1 MRRRFTPGF
10 AAKTLL
16 RTGAA
21 LALAAA
27 LSGCSMFDKKEPP
40 APCPKILID
49 RDTAK
54 ATRFVGNGTDLTDM
68 LVETEIQSYTGECVV
83 DKDDQVVKMSLN
95 VVFQA
100 TVGPAAKPL
109 PDGTRNAK
117 FAYFVALPD
126 FFPHP
131 AGKQVF
137 QTEVSFP
144 PNVNTVR
151 YRDAEVTLTIPFS
164 KTVGS
169 GDLRVYVGMQLDP
182 KQLEFNR
189 KNQPQF

>member
-1 MRRRFTPGF
+1 MRRRFTPGL
-10 AAKTLL
+10 AAKAVV
-16 RTGAA
+16 RTGFA
-21 LALAAA
+21 LGIAVAMA
-27 LSGCSMFDKKEPP
+27 GCGIFKDKTPP
-40 APCPKILID
+40 PPCPKILID
-49 RDTAK
+49 RETAK
-54 ATRFVGNGTDLTDM
+54 ATRFVGSGTDLTDT
-68 LVETEIQSYTGECVV
+68 LLETEIQSYTGECVV
-83 DKDDQVVKMSLN
+83 DKDAQVVKMTLS

-100 TVGPAAKPL
+100 TIGPAAKAL
-109 PDGTRNAK
+109 PDGSRKAN

-144 PNVNTVR
+144 PNVNSVR
-151 YRDAEVTLTIPFS
+151 YRDGEVTLTIPYS